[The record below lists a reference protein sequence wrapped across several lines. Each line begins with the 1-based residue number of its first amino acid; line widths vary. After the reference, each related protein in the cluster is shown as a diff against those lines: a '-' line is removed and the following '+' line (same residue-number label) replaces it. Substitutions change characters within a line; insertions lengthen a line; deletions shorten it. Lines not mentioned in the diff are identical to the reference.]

1 MKICRSFLVFLLEP
15 SEADFPKIM
24 SILLCFL
31 TNYMI
36 FKPVL
41 KRLICGQFYVKI
53 AGTIQQKPTF
63 IHTLL
68 VAVCHFT
75 FSVVLIKKK
84 IN

>member
-1 MKICRSFLVFLLEP
+1 MLFDKLYDIQTSTQTV
-15 SEADFPKIM
+15 
-24 SILLCFL
+24 
-31 TNYMI
+31 
-36 FKPVL
+36 
-41 KRLICGQFYVKI
+41 ICGQFYVKI